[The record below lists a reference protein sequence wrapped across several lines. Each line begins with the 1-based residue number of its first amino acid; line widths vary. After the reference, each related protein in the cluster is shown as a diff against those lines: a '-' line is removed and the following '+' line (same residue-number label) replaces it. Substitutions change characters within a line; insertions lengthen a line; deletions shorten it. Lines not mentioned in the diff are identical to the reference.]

1 MIFLVELNQMGAW
14 GTNISSAYLEAF
26 KKEKL
31 FVKAGPEV
39 GDQVGRILLVK
50 KALYGLQ
57 TSGVQ
62 WHERLADCLHG
73 MGSFPCK
80 TEPDIWMREKTDHW

>member
-26 KKEKL
+26 KKEQL

-39 GDQVGRILLVK
+39 GDQEGHILLVE

-57 TSGVQ
+57 TSGV
-62 WHERLADCLHG
+62 
-73 MGSFPCK
+73 
-80 TEPDIWMREKTDHW
+80 